1 MRPSGGAGR
10 KVRSGVLAA
19 VVAAGAFGL
28 PLVSGS
34 SPAFAEFEIPEVDI
48 DKGSLEAE
56 YRGAQHWGL
65 PEPAPEEEIEALR
78 QSHELEI
85 QFGITDFWAVRVTPD
100 VEQPDGESIDL
111 NSIGI
116 ETQFVLFRRNG
127 GPFGLAFMAGYS
139 PVSLFVDIAQPDE
152 LEFGPV
158 IELAGKD
165 WLATFNPRLARDL
178 GAFADQEAFGFEYAA
193 QVNYR
198 VAKRWSIAALAFGE
212 IEDLANPGGF
222 NDQSHLFGP
231 GLYLYSRD
239 SASGAEPGD
248 ERAEE
253 GARGGPDWSLGVGT
267 LFGLTGASDDV
278 TLRVTFAVER

>member
-1 MRPSGGAGR
+1 M
-10 KVRSGVLAA
+10 
-19 VVAAGAFGL
+19 
-28 PLVSGS
+28 

-48 DKGSLEAE
+48 DKGSIEAE

-65 PEPAPEEEIEALR
+65 LEPTPEEEVEALR

-85 QFGITDFWAVRVTPD
+85 QFGITDFWAVRVTPN
-100 VEQPDGESIDL
+100 VEQPEGESIRL

-116 ETQFVLFRRNG
+116 ETQFVLVRRNG
-127 GPFGLAFMAGYS
+127 GPFGLAFMDS
-139 PVSLFVDIAQPDE
+139 PVSLFVDLEQPDE

-158 IELAGKD
+158 VELAGKA
-165 WLATFNPRLARDL
+165 WIATFNPRLARDL
-178 GAFADQEAFGFEYAA
+178 GEFADQESVGFEYAA

-212 IEDLANPGGF
+212 IEDLANVGGF
-222 NDQSHLFGP
+222 NDQSHLLGP

-239 SASGAEPGD
+239 GAGDAEPGD
-248 ERAEE
+248 DREE
-253 GARGGPDWSLGVGT
+253 GGAGGGTAWSLGVGA
-267 LFGLTGASDDV
+267 LFGLTDASDDV

>member
-1 MRPSGGAGR
+1 MP
-10 KVRSGVLAA
+10 LIQ
-19 VVAAGAFGL
+19 GL
-28 PLVSGS
+28 

-48 DKGSLEAE
+48 DKGSIEAE
-56 YRGAQHWGL
+56 YRGASRWGM
-65 PEPAPEEEIEALR
+65 PEPTPGEEIEALR

-85 QFGITDFWAVRVTPD
+85 QFGITDFWAVRVTPN

-116 ETQFVLFRRNG
+116 ETQFVLVRRNG

-139 PVSLFVDIAQPDE
+139 PVALFVDLEQPDE

-158 IELAGKD
+158 VEIAGKT
-165 WLATFNPRLARDL
+165 WLTSFNPRLSRDL
-178 GAFADQEAFGFEYAA
+178 GASADQESVGFEYAA

-212 IEDLANPGGF
+212 NKALANAAGF

-231 GLYLYSRD
+231 GLYLYSRGGAGD
-239 SASGAEPGD
+239 AEPGD
-248 ERAEE
+248 DREGE
-253 GARGGPDWSLGVGT
+253 GAGGGPAWSLGVGT
-267 LFGLTGASDDV
+267 LSELTDASDDV
-278 TLRVTFAVER
+278 TLRVTFAVERQ

>member
-1 MRPSGGAGR
+1 
-10 KVRSGVLAA
+10 L
-19 VVAAGAFGL
+19 GL
-28 PLVSGS
+28 PLIQGL

-48 DKGSLEAE
+48 DKGSIEAE
-56 YRGAQHWGL
+56 YRGASHWGL
-65 PEPAPEEEIEALR
+65 PEPTPGEEIEALR

-85 QFGITDFWAVRVTPD
+85 QFGITDFWAVRVTPN
-100 VEQPDGESIDL
+100 VEQPEGESIDL

-116 ETQFVLFRRNG
+116 ETQFVLVRRNG

-139 PVSLFVDIAQPDE
+139 PVSIFVDLEQPDE

-158 IELAGKD
+158 VEIAGKD
-165 WLATFNPRLARDL
+165 WLASFNPRLSRDL
-178 GAFADQEAFGFEYAA
+178 GEFADQESVGFEYAA

-212 IEDLANPGGF
+212 IEDLANAGGF
-222 NDQSHLFGP
+222 NDQSHLLGP

-239 SASGAEPGD
+239 GAGDAEPGD
-248 ERAEE
+248 DREGE
-253 GARGGPDWSLGVGT
+253 GAGRGPAWSLGVST
-267 LFGLTGASDDV
+267 LFGLTDASDDV